1 MIFFAF
7 HQYLTTYFQVNNFLL
22 GIIFLSYLLLEMMYQ
37 YIFFKYFTRYPYFYF
52 LQMFM
57 LCKRRSHNLI
67 VISFC
72 EGVRLQQLRKTKY
85 SPLASILHIFLFF
98 SFFSYRALYLLH
110 GFFISCFESENIF
123 QKMLLF
129 GKIHFVIPFWSR
141 SERTN
146 EN

>member
-1 MIFFAF
+1 MRFFAF

-98 SFFSYRALYLLH
+98 FF
-110 GFFISCFESENIF
+110 FFLQSLIPTSWFFYI
-123 QKMLLF
+123 LF
-129 GKIHFVIPFWSR
+129 
-141 SERTN
+141 
-146 EN
+146 